1 MGALTFEEFDTPEK
15 PTKSAGAALT
25 FDEFDD
31 AVEPRSY
38 SDEFGRQI
46 GLTARAGIQG
56 VGDFADMLAS
66 PLRYGMNQVG
76 ANIQGRTGEAVANLM
91 RLPKA
96 ETRIERI
103 GEAGAEAMAP
113 AGMFLKGGQLMSKAA
128 PPVVRAVGELL
139 KAAPKTNIG
148 LSGVAGVSA
157 QVAEEEGAGAWGQM
171 AAALGVPIA
180 MMLSIK
186 ATGATLARARDIL
199 SSVLTDKG
207 ATRSAGRVAT
217 DVAGQAAPAIPG
229 TLRAGENPQ
238 TAAQAALPAGSAEF
252 SGLERLAGVKSPS
265 VFGPFGKVE
274 GHRAQWLKDEWKN
287 LNATTGPVREKVL
300 QAATAGQSGSPL
312 NAASLKQQ
320 VMNTR
325 ANPDYSNRTSQG
337 VLNFIDKELNRIADP
352 LTGNL
357 NGARLYG
364 MRKDI
369 GLKIEQM
376 ATKQKWDKS
385 VAMKILRDFQKSM
398 DLEIEKASGMV
409 GSKGGSV
416 WQDDYL
422 GPFAAR
428 AKQLTAIDDA
438 VEQSA
443 KMGAAGA
450 QEARNISRMDEMPIA
465 FPNVLSRPVMVVNFL
480 MRVLQGKGA
489 GNTGKEIAR
498 LMRPENKAE
507 LATLIEKELAL
518 RAGRQSLG
526 QMGMQGARAGSIAAA
541 TRAQE
546 DQ

>member
-320 VMNTR
+320 VMNIR

-409 GSKGGSV
+409 GSKGGSA

-450 QEARNISRMDEMPIA
+450 QEARNISRMDEMPVA

>member
-66 PLRYGMNQVG
+66 PFRYGMNQVG

-103 GEAGAEAMAP
+103 AEAGAEAMAP

-320 VMNTR
+320 VMNIR

-337 VLNFIDKELNRIADP
+337 VLKFIDKELNRIADP

-385 VAMKILRDFQKSM
+385 VAMKILRDFQKLM

-409 GSKGGSV
+409 GSKGGSA

-450 QEARNISRMDEMPIA
+450 QEARNISRMDEMPVA